1 MKREDY
7 VSLEVA
13 KLLERKGFNE
23 PCDAIYIESPQ
34 EGRNEFHSYITDDI
48 KKSSG
53 IRKIKNGCR
62 YDEYLAPA
70 LYVAA
75 KWLRVN
81 HRILVTPYYVSDDKY
96 TYHILRMD
104 AGNNYC
110 HNNYLY
116 DSYEEALNAGIE
128 EALKLI

>member
-1 MKREDY
+1 MLGIEDY
-7 VSLEVA
+7 VSVEMAMVLH
-13 KLLERKGFNE
+13 KIG
-23 PCDAIYIESPQ
+23 Y
-34 EGRNEFHSYITDDI
+34 
-48 KKSSG
+48 SG
-53 IRKIKNGCR
+53 TFT
-62 YDEYLAPA
+62 AVT
-70 LYVAA
+70 LYEAQ

-110 HNNYLY
+110 HNNNLY
-116 DSYEEALNAGIE
+116 DSYEETLNAGIE

>member
-1 MKREDY
+1 MLGIEDY
-7 VSLEVA
+7 VSVETAKTLHEKGYSGMVTAATLYEV
-13 KLLERKGFNE
+13 
-23 PCDAIYIESPQ
+23 Q
-34 EGRNEFHSYITDDI
+34 
-48 KKSSG
+48 
-53 IRKIKNGCR
+53 
-62 YDEYLAPA
+62 
-70 LYVAA
+70 

-110 HNNYLY
+110 HNYDQY
-116 DSYEEALNAGIE
+116 DSYEEALSAGIE